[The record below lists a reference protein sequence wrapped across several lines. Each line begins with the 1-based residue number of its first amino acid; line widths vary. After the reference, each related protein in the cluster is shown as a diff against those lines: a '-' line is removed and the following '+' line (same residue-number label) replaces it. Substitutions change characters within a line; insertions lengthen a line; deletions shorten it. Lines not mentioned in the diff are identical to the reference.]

1 MKVMILFQCTSTVG
15 LYRIYR
21 SILICISQAH
31 FLLYAYLL
39 DQESVLVQVF
49 RDLTHM
55 TVCRSGCFVISASH
69 VISTQHQRLL

>member
-21 SILICISQAH
+21 SILICIP
-31 FLLYAYLL
+31 YAYLL
-39 DQESVLVQVF
+39 DQESVLVQIF

-55 TVCRSGCFVISASH
+55 TACRSGCFVISASH